1 VRIVFFG
8 TSAFSAEVLAFL
20 LEQPICEIVA
30 IVTRQ
35 DKPQGRKL
43 ELQPSPVKK
52 RALALAPD
60 RPLLQPAKASTEE
73 FAKELKKLNPELF
86 VVVAYGEIIKQ
97 NLLDLPR
104 FGCINIH
111 ASRLPKY
118 RGAAPIHRAI
128 LKGEKET
135 GITIIEM
142 VLALDAGPM
151 LNKEAVTIGEHD
163 NFGEIEKKLIGAACR
178 CVLKTI
184 EEIAGGHVV
193 KQVQQEDMATYAPKL
208 SASEERIDWKKSAE
222 EIHNLIRAFSPQPGA
237 WCAIVLGKTEK
248 RMKIFRAEP
257 VESIGGAPGE
267 ILEKSKDTLIVACG
281 KGALKLLEVQL
292 EGKKTMPIKDFLPG
306 LHSFDSV
313 NVM

>member
-1 VRIVFFG
+1 VRIGFFG

-35 DKPQGRKL
+35 DKPQGRRL

-60 RPLLQPAKASTEE
+60 CPLLQPAKASTEE
-73 FAKELKKLNPELF
+73 FAKELKKLDPELF

-111 ASRLPKY
+111 ASLLPKY

-142 VLALDAGPM
+142 VLALDAGSM
-151 LNKEAVTIGEHD
+151 LNKEAVTIGEDD
-163 NFGEIEKKLIGAACR
+163 NFEEVEKRLIGAACR

-184 EEIAGGHVV
+184 EEIATGHVV
-193 KQVQQEDMATYAPKL
+193 KQAQLEDMATYAPKL
-208 SASEERIDWKKSAE
+208 SASEERIDWKKSAK

-237 WCAIVLGKTEK
+237 WCSIVLGGSAK
-248 RMKIFRAEP
+248 RMKIFRAE
-257 VESIGGAPGE
+257 VLEGISGAPGE
-267 ILEKSKDTLIVACG
+267 ILEKSKNTLIVACG
-281 KGALKLLEVQL
+281 EGALRLLEVQI
-292 EGKKTMPIKDFLPG
+292 EGKRPMQIKEFLQG
-306 LHSFDSV
+306 IQSAETLH
-313 NVM
+313 VM